1 VLQWHCAYN
10 GSTDLLDLQ
19 HCTIHGVTPMGQRNR
34 SDCMVSGEDR
44 RETGPLLDW
53 RRSRIL
59 TCTSGCP
66 RCRRLDYCP
75 SRAWRVMNVFKAR
88 AVVNGEPIREGAPG
102 RRSAGLRVSR

>member
-1 VLQWHCAYN
+1 VRH
-10 GSTDLLDLQ
+10 GSTDLLDLE

-53 RRSRIL
+53 RRSRDSDMHL
-59 TCTSGCP
+59 WLSPLPPPGLLPFAST
-66 RCRRLDYCP
+66 
-75 SRAWRVMNVFKAR
+75 WRVMNVSEAR
-88 AVVNGEPIREGAPG
+88 AVVDGEPIREGAPG